1 MLDHGDPRSD
11 SLAQL
16 DEMVQGAWHRT
27 AAQALL
33 LKAKQE
39 STLAD
44 GVEDISIGGGGGN
57 KIGPRESGRP
67 LHERLKEFGGAGN
80 GQKKEGHHIEDFPPS
95 LQLMPCKPRLLDLAF
110 DELEFPDLD
119 ERAGVEKEIP
129 AVQENDGGAGA
140 GGAGIRGWV
149 GWALGRK

>member
-39 STLAD
+39 SALSA
-44 GVEDISIGGGGGN
+44 GVEDISISGSSGRGAS
-57 KIGPRESGRP
+57 RETGRP
-67 LHERLKEFGGAGN
+67 LHERLKEFGGAGS
-80 GQKKEGHHIEDFPPS
+80 GQEEGYRIEDFPPS
-95 LQLMPCKPRLLDLAF
+95 LQVMPCKPRLLDLAF

-119 ERAGVEKEIP
+119 ERAGVEKEAT
-129 AVQENDGGAGA
+129 AVEEEDASGS